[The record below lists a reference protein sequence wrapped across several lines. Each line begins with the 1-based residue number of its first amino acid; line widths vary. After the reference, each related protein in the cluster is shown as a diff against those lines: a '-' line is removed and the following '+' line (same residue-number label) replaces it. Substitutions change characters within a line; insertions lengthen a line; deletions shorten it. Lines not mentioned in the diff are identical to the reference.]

1 MSSLLFDAKG
11 YYRLFYPE
19 GRWDTSTALLH
30 MKDFSH
36 TDLRCRIIQ
45 AVYNEIFSMSG
56 DRNME
61 VIKEWIRSGN
71 SLKVVSQT
79 YQCNVNTIKSS
90 IKYYN
95 DHVGSCLYIGN
106 KSLFHI
112 LMNTQTLTSDLGKDI
127 SNRINEFVVKSRGK
141 RESSITGTSYLNSSN
156 LMISIPRG
164 KMCREISEEE
174 FKWLYKMI
182 YPYSV
187 EIRKRVQQ
195 EISQSK
201 TAGYLNYLLIP
212 GQELSDVD
220 RNRREK
226 ILGLLPPEDVE
237 KFRAEDA
244 EVRKNRPV
252 SMESKPS
259 EPSGNKETS
268 PKQEATYSMK
278 VHKNHYQF

>member
-11 YYRLFYPE
+11 YYSLFYPE
-19 GRWDTSTALLH
+19 GRWDPSTALLH

-36 TDLRCRIIQ
+36 VELRCKIIQ
-45 AVYNEIFSMSG
+45 AVYNEIFSMNS

-61 VIKEWIRSGN
+61 VIKEWIRSGD
-71 SLKVVSQT
+71 SLNVISQK

-106 KSLFHI
+106 KSIFHI

-127 SNRINEFVVKSRGK
+127 SSRINEFVAKSRSK
-141 RESSITGTSYLNSSN
+141 RENITGTSYLNSSN

-164 KMCREISEEE
+164 KMCREIQEEE
-174 FKWLYKMI
+174 FRWLYKII

-201 TAGYLNYLLIP
+201 TAGYLNYLLVP
-212 GQELSDVD
+212 GQELSEIDQ
-220 RNRREK
+220 NRREK
-226 ILGLLPPEDVE
+226 ILSLLPPEDVE

-244 EVRKNRPV
+244 EARKNRPA
-252 SMESKPS
+252 SIKSKPS
-259 EPSGNKETS
+259 EPSGNKEAL